1 MTARTKSTWY
11 RKQKF
16 FFRSAFRTRN
26 RQWTEGGWGVIANR
40 HLSVSR
46 QPSIRVLPSLCLSP
60 LEVSLVEFYELKCES
75 LSDRESRK
83 VAKGAH
89 LLRELFGASSRVFF
103 TGRLFTFP
111 TREFP
116 AVSHRVC
123 GKKDERP
130 TI

>member
-1 MTARTKSTWY
+1 MVQKTEKKNLGVHLGQEIGNGQKGGNRKS
-11 RKQKF
+11 
-16 FFRSAFRTRN
+16 AL
-26 RQWTEGGWGVIANR
+26 IM
-40 HLSVSR
+40 SR

-60 LEVSLVEFYELKCES
+60 LEVSFVEFYELKCEG